1 MGTTGASVEGAR
13 LRSTLWEEERQM
25 RFVRMIALPVIAL
38 CIAAVPAI
46 AQDLGTP
53 AEAKAMLEK
62 VAAAMKANEAKTLQ
76 DITAG
81 AYKEKDLYPFCA
93 GPDGKFT
100 AHGANASL
108 VGQSLKDLKDKAGKA
123 FGEEIYKTAQPGK
136 LEEVSYM
143 WPKPGSTDPV
153 QKMTYVT
160 KVGDQV
166 CGVGYYK

>member
-1 MGTTGASVEGAR
+1 MR
-13 LRSTLWEEERQM
+13 L
-25 RFVRMIALPVIAL
+25 VRIVLLPLIAL
-38 CIAAVPAI
+38 CVMALPAL

-62 VAAAMKANEAKTLQ
+62 VAIAMKANQAKTLQ

-100 AHGANASL
+100 AHGANAAL
-108 VGQSLKDLKDKAGKA
+108 VGQSLKDMKDKAGKA
-123 FGEEIYKTAQPGK
+123 FGEEVYKDAQAGK
-136 LEEVSYM
+136 MEEVSYM

-153 QKMTYVT
+153 QKVSYVT

>member
-1 MGTTGASVEGAR
+1 
-13 LRSTLWEEERQM
+13 M
-25 RFVRMIALPVIAL
+25 RFVRMSSLPLIAL
-38 CIAAVPAI
+38 CVAAVPAA

-62 VAAAMKANEAKTLQ
+62 VAVAMKANEAKTLQ

-81 AYKEKDLYPFCA
+81 SYKEKDLYPFCA

-100 AHGANASL
+100 AHGANAAL

-123 FGEEIYKTAQPGK
+123 FGEEIYKSAQPGK

-143 WPKPGSTDPV
+143 WPKPGGTDPV

-160 KVGDQV
+160 KIGDEV

>member
-1 MGTTGASVEGAR
+1 MPASGQW
-13 LRSTLWEEERQM
+13 LWEEERQM
-25 RFVRMIALPVIAL
+25 RFVRMSSLPLIAL
-38 CIAAVPAI
+38 CVAAVPAA

-62 VAAAMKANEAKTLQ
+62 VAVAMKANEAKTLQ

-81 AYKEKDLYPFCA
+81 SYKEKDLYPFCA

-100 AHGANASL
+100 AHGANAAL

-123 FGEEIYKTAQPGK
+123 FGEEIYKSAQPGK

-143 WPKPGSTDPV
+143 WPKPGGTDPV

-160 KVGDQV
+160 KIGDEV